1 MPMLY
6 KVSPRVV
13 RFTKH
18 GNVKHTEVLT
28 LLNRA
33 FMEAQATHPTT
44 ERWDFIVD
52 LRDSSEVR
60 TDMELKGFAM
70 ALTQRSSI
78 LSGRLAV
85 VVTDPEVARQIRKF
99 VAMAERAG
107 HKPRVFRTVKDAEVW
122 LKSGRKGR

>member
-28 LLNRA
+28 LLDRA
-33 FMEAQATHPTT
+33 FREAQDTHPNT
-44 ERWDFIVD
+44 ERWELIVD

-60 TDMELKGFAM
+60 TDMELRGFAM
-70 ALTQRSSI
+70 ALTQRSPI
-78 LSGRLAV
+78 LSGRLAL
-85 VVTDPEVARQIRKF
+85 VVTEPEVVKQIRKF
-99 VAMAERAG
+99 VTMAERAG
-107 HKPRVFRTVKDAEVW
+107 HKPRVFRTVKDAEAW